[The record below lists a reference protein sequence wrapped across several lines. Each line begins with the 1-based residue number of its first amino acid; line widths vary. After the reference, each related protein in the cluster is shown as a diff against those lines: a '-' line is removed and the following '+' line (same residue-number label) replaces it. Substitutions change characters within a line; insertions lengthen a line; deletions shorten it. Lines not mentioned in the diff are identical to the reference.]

1 MATRREYHG
10 NIRAPEFPKG
20 IEWLNTTQ
28 QLSLGAFRG
37 KMVLL
42 DFWTYGCIN
51 CMHILLDL
59 KRLEQ
64 QYPNELVVI
73 GVHSAKF
80 ANEADSAN
88 IKRIIAR
95 YEITHPVVN
104 DRNMMIWQQYGI
116 RAWPTTVLIDPQ
128 GRVLA
133 AHSGEGV
140 YAAYA
145 SLIREAIVQFKQDNT
160 LRDDA
165 PVILRSV
172 QSSDRYLEF
181 PGKVIIDAV
190 KQALIIS
197 DSGHNRI
204 VVAGLDGENRTI
216 IGSGASALRDGDL
229 DHAAFNKPQGL
240 AVEGELIYIADTGN
254 HALRCANLESRQVV
268 TLAGDGQ
275 ITYQILDG
283 LAKRMRLNSP
293 WDLWLRGGQLFIAM
307 AGLHQIYIYDT
318 IERTIR
324 LYAGSGREVL
334 ADNKLLDAGFAQPSG
349 LVSDDRTLYVA
360 DSEAS
365 AIRAVD
371 LGANGEV
378 RTLVGAGLFDFGDVD
393 GARPVARLQHALGV
407 ALAGEK
413 LYIADTY
420 NHKIKLLNLAS
431 GAVSTLLGGKAGY
444 QDGYSPAFYEPGGLT
459 TYKGKLYIADTNNHA
474 VRIANLETLEVS
486 TLELHDSRPA

>member
-1 MATRREYHG
+1 MTTRREYHG
-10 NIRAPEFPKG
+10 NIRAPEFPKE
-20 IEWLNTTQ
+20 IEWLNTTR

-51 CMHILLDL
+51 CMHILPDL
-59 KRLEQ
+59 KRLEH
-64 QYPNELVVI
+64 QYPNELVVV

-104 DRNMMIWQQYGI
+104 DRNMVIWQQYGI

-133 AHSGEGV
+133 THSGEGV
-140 YAAYA
+140 YAAYE

-160 LRDDA
+160 LSDDA
-165 PVILRSV
+165 PVILRAV
-172 QSSDRYLEF
+172 QPSDKYLEF
-181 PGKVIIDAV
+181 PGKVISDHAT
-190 KQALIIS
+190 QALIIS

-204 VVAGLDGENRTI
+204 IVAGLDGEKRTI

-283 LAKRMRLNSP
+283 LAKHVRLNSP
-293 WDLWLRGGQLFIAM
+293 WDLWLRGDQLFIAM
-307 AGLHQIYIYDT
+307 AGLHQIYMYDT

-324 LYAGSGREVL
+324 LYAGSGREAL

-349 LVSDDRTLYVA
+349 LVSDGRTLYVA

-371 LGANGEV
+371 LEPNGEV

-393 GARPVARLQHALGV
+393 GTRPVARLQHALGV

-459 TYKGKLYIADTNNHA
+459 TYKGKLYIADTNNHM